1 MKPTFPS
8 PYAFLLTVRS
18 DTETHHYGNFELEIK
33 ITWQLNG
40 GNVIDLH
47 VKVMGTRKNSFKV
60 TEPRDRHR
68 TRSRVRSWNS
78 IEGC

>member
-1 MKPTFPS
+1 M
-8 PYAFLLTVRS
+8 RS

-60 TEPRDRHR
+60 TEPRDG
-68 TRSRVRSWNS
+68 
-78 IEGC
+78 IEPEAGSDHGTP